1 MRRTNLKR
9 NNSICT
15 VLVAV
20 CIFGFVVGSAFA
32 QSAQSAT
39 STSDSYQWSA
49 ELVAFDEPMRMLT
62 VKASAV
68 GEAQKQLAAFKAGD
82 KILLNWSG
90 FDKYASAVNGAW
102 KQDATRK
109 AEDRFSFPAEFVT
122 FDASR
127 NYVTFKVPAPAEA
140 TARLKSI
147 KPGEWVTATSK
158 HGHAS
163 VTQPLVAV
171 RGYNDPETTTSK

>member
-1 MRRTNLKR
+1 
-9 NNSICT
+9 
-15 VLVAV
+15 LVTV
-20 CIFGFVVGSAFA
+20 CILGFAVVAALA

-39 STSDSYQWSA
+39 STSESYQWSA
-49 ELVAFDEPMRMLT
+49 ELVAFDEPMRMMT
-62 VKASAV
+62 VKTSAV

-82 KILLNWSG
+82 QVVLNWSG
-90 FDKYASAVNGAW
+90 FDKYASAVNGAA
-102 KQDATRK
+102 KREAARK
-109 AEDRFSFPAEFVT
+109 PEDRFSFPAEFVA

-127 NYVTFKVPAPAEA
+127 NYVTFKVPVPSEA

-163 VTQPLVAV
+163 VTQPIAAV
-171 RGYNDPETTTSK
+171 RGYNDPETTASK

>member
-1 MRRTNLKR
+1 VRNTDLKR

-20 CIFGFVVGSAFA
+20 CMLGFAVRATFA
-32 QSAQSAT
+32 QSAQSST
-39 STSDSYQWSA
+39 STTDTYQWSG
-49 ELVAFDEPMRMLT
+49 ELVAFDEPMRTMT
-62 VKASAV
+62 VKTSAV

-82 KILLNWSG
+82 KVLLNWSG

-102 KQDATRK
+102 KQDGTRK
-109 AEDRFSFPAEFVT
+109 PEARFSFPAEFVA

-127 NYVTFKVPAPAEA
+127 NYVTFKVPVPADA

-147 KPGEWVTATSK
+147 KPGEWITAISK

-163 VTQPLVAV
+163 VSQPIAAV
-171 RGYNDPETTTSK
+171 RGYNDPETTASK

>member
-1 MRRTNLKR
+1 M
-9 NNSICT
+9 
-15 VLVAV
+15 
-20 CIFGFVVGSAFA
+20 
-32 QSAQSAT
+32 
-39 STSDSYQWSA
+39 
-49 ELVAFDEPMRMLT
+49 MT
-62 VKASAV
+62 VKTSAV
-68 GEAQKQLAAFKAGD
+68 GEAQKQFAAFKGGD

-90 FDKYASAVNGAW
+90 FDRYANAVNGAM
-102 KQDATRK
+102 KQDASRK
-109 AEDRFSFPAEFVT
+109 PEDRFSFPAEFVA

-127 NYVTFKVPAPAEA
+127 NYVTFKVPVPADA

-163 VTQPLVAV
+163 VTQPIAAV